1 MSATAIS
8 RRSLIKRGLFGGAL
22 LTLGGSGLLALRG
35 GRRLP
40 LPPEGLQTFDP
51 VEYSVFDAFAR
62 RVVQPTAGPPVD
74 RIAFNA
80 DRVLTRASREVQ
92 GEVKQLLRLFEN
104 ALAGLLFAGNLR
116 PFTALEPAEQDAV
129 IRDWAH
135 SALALRRTGYQAL
148 RTVALA
154 SYYGANEAWPASNYP
169 GPPQGFWFKDAPV
182 YRGGGD
188 RREGLGVFVEEPKP
202 EVEGG

>member
-1 MSATAIS
+1 MSAEAIS
-8 RRSLIKRGLFGGAL
+8 RRSLIKRGLVGGAL
-22 LTLGGSGLLALRG
+22 LSLGGGGLLALRG
-35 GRRLP
+35 GRRIP
-40 LPPEGLQTFDP
+40 LPPEGLQTFDL

-74 RIAFNA
+74 RIALNA

-104 ALAGLLFAGNLR
+104 ALAGFLFAGHLR

-135 SALALRRTGYQAL
+135 SALSLRRTGYQAL

-154 SYYGANEAWPASNYP
+154 SYYGANEAWPATNYP
-169 GPPQGFWFKDAPV
+169 GPPQGFWNKDAPV

-188 RREGLGVFVEEPKP
+188 RREGLGVFVEEQP